1 MILRTSPFLSYSR
14 DQGFTRQLG
23 VGSKDVWRCRG
34 NPEIPWFIS
43 MFPKLEV
50 LFGYVPH
57 VQTPKIIFC
66 WFLIKYI
73 YHNVMY
79 IYIHRQIP
87 ILYAYIPMPHI
98 IHRYTFSCQLFLQLK
113 LVNTRVSCQLY
124 LFKPGQW
131 PVDKCCE
138 HEVDS
143 WLLRSH
149 KKRENTTNTLVRQN
163 VCSRGWLLFLVP
175 WNCSWIGRCTQ
186 KY

>member
-1 MILRTSPFLSYSR
+1 MSRRDGDLWTLPQGPSSSHQLQFLQAQKMACPRAKDFRAQELKWPMVGIFVEKVQIPCSFGLKIKAIMFFWVILRTSPFLSYSR

-50 LFGYVPH
+50 LSGYVPH

-79 IYIHRQIP
+79 VYTYIYIYRQIP
-87 ILYAYIPMPHI
+87 TYYMHI
-98 IHRYTFSCQLFLQLK
+98 Y
-113 LVNTRVSCQLY
+113 
-124 LFKPGQW
+124 
-131 PVDKCCE
+131 
-138 HEVDS
+138 
-143 WLLRSH
+143 
-149 KKRENTTNTLVRQN
+149 
-163 VCSRGWLLFLVP
+163 
-175 WNCSWIGRCTQ
+175 RCPI
-186 KY
+186 